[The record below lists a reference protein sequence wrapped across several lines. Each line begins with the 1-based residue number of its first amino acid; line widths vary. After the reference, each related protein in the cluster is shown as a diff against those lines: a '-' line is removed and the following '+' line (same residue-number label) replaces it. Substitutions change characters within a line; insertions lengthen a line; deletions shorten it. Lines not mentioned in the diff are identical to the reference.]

1 MQWRY
6 NTDKRESHN
15 DESRKVEQV
24 HATEFT
30 LEEKKLLQV
39 AQNALSQ
46 AQKNKQR
53 QLKGNQNKVVSL

>member
-6 NTDKRESHN
+6 NTDKRESNN

-46 AQKNKQR
+46 A
-53 QLKGNQNKVVSL
+53 